1 MAQED
6 KDRLA
11 SLSANNFE
19 NKFEIE
25 VNINATD
32 VNNKKG
38 VLGRY
43 LER

>member
-1 MAQED
+1 MTQEN
-6 KDRLA
+6 KNRLK
-11 SLSANNFE
+11 SSSANNFE

-38 VLGRY
+38 ALGRY